1 MRKLPAALPL
11 DQQLCFSVYLANIA
25 INRMYRPMLD
35 ALGVTYPQ
43 YLVLSAL
50 WEADGQSVGAI
61 ADRLALESSTV
72 TPLVKRLELSGF
84 VGRRRNPDD
93 ERQVI
98 VTLTAKGRDLQQES
112 KCLTELLLERSSLSV
127 PGIIRLNKEIGALVQ
142 ALGEPEARAESG
154 PVG

>member
-1 MRKLPAALPL
+1 MSKLPAALPL

-50 WEADGQSVGAI
+50 WEADGQSVGSI

-84 VGRRRNPDD
+84 VGRQRNPAD

-98 VTLTAKGRDLQQES
+98 VSLTAKGRDLHQQS

-127 PGIIRLNKEIGALVQ
+127 PGIISLNKEIGALVQ
-142 ALGEPEARAESG
+142 ALGGSEDRAAETQA
-154 PVG
+154 V